1 MVPRPAIVARRETLI
16 WTSSGRDDGVC
27 AAPSGPARIDMGKR
41 HMHHKFRGLALHL
54 WTVDTTPFDAA
65 LRAAKEGGFDAVE
78 LRRVDFKRAE
88 ERGLSN
94 TACAGSRCAPTDCR
108 SAPSAASTAGPSR
121 RRRIASGCSRSLE
134 EACEQAVT
142 LDCATVMSGIGPG
155 TASMEEG
162 VANIRHA
169 GEIVARHGLR
179 LALEYQFQHPIVS
192 RLEIL
197 RELIAKAGQKSV
209 GLLLDAYHLQRG
221 GRPGR
226 GFEEVPASEI
236 FYVQYSDVP
245 NAPPNAAPPVDR
257 LAPGKGVVRWSEL
270 FQLLA
275 AKGYEGWVSYEAP
288 NPAHW
293 AQPAVDV
300 AREGAYGDA
309 ARTGGGPATSGVMV
323 AHGRMR

>member
-1 MVPRPAIVARRETLI
+1 
-16 WTSSGRDDGVC
+16 
-27 AAPSGPARIDMGKR
+27 
-41 HMHHKFRGLALHL
+41 MHHKFRGLALHL
-54 WTVDTTPFDAA
+54 WTVDTTPLEAA
-65 LRAAKEGGFDAVE
+65 LVAARAGGFDAVE

-88 ERGLSN
+88 ERGLSTTEVLGRVKGN
-94 TACAGSRCAPTDCR
+94 GLPV
-108 SAPSAASTAGPSR
+108 SAVGCEYGWTFAAREDRERLFA
-121 RRRIASGCSRSLE
+121 SLE
-134 EACEQAVT
+134 EACEKAVT

-192 RLEIL
+192 RLDIL

-221 GRPGR
+221 GRPDR
-226 GFEEVPASEI
+226 GFEEVPGSEI

-245 NAPPNAAPPVDR
+245 DAPPNAAPPVDR
-257 LAPGKGVVRWSEL
+257 LAPGKGVVRWADL

-275 AKGYEGWVSYEAP
+275 AKDYEGWVSYEAP

-300 AREGAYGDA
+300 AREGATSTRRELEA
-309 ARTGGGPATSGVMV
+309 ALRPA
-323 AHGRMR
+323 A

>member
-1 MVPRPAIVARRETLI
+1 MR
-16 WTSSGRDDGVC
+16 
-27 AAPSGPARIDMGKR
+27 
-41 HMHHKFRGLALHL
+41 HKFRGFALHL
-54 WTVDTTPFDAA
+54 WTVDTTPFEEA
-65 LRAAKEGGFDAVE
+65 LAAAKTGGFDAVE
-78 LRRVDFKRAE
+78 LRRVDFMRAR

-94 TACAGSRCAPTDCR
+94 TEVLGHVRANRLPVSAVGCEYGWTFAAPADR
-108 SAPSAASTAGPSR
+108 ERLFA
-121 RRRIASGCSRSLE
+121 SLE
-134 EACEQAVT
+134 EACERAVM

-155 TASMEEG
+155 TASMEEA

-169 GEIVARHGLR
+169 GEIVARHDLR

-226 GFEEVPASEI
+226 GFEEVPAGEI

-257 LAPGKGVVRWSEL
+257 LAPGKGVVRWSDM
-270 FQLLA
+270 FHLLA

-293 AQPAVDV
+293 AQPAIDV
-300 AREGAYGDA
+300 AREGA
-309 ARTGGGPATSGVMV
+309 TATRRAMETAFG
-323 AHGRMR
+323 

>member
-1 MVPRPAIVARRETLI
+1 M
-16 WTSSGRDDGVC
+16 
-27 AAPSGPARIDMGKR
+27 R
-41 HMHHKFRGLALHL
+41 HGFRGLALHL
-54 WTVDTTPFDAA
+54 WTVDTTPFEEA
-65 LRAAKEGGFDAVE
+65 LAAAKAGGFDAVE
-78 LRRVDFKRAE
+78 LRRVDFKRAGE
-88 ERGLSN
+88 GGLSN
-94 TACAGSRCAPTDCR
+94 TALLGRVRANGLPV
-108 SAPSAASTAGPSR
+108 SAVGCEYGWAFAAKEDR
-121 RRRIASGCSRSLE
+121 ERLFASLV
-134 EACEQAVT
+134 EACERAVS

-155 TASMEEG
+155 TASMEDA
-162 VANIRHA
+162 VANVRHA

-197 RELIAKAGQKSV
+197 RELIAKAGQQSV

-226 GFEEVPASEI
+226 GFEEVPGSEI

-245 NAPPNAAPPVDR
+245 DVAPNTAPPVDR
-257 LAPGKGVVRWSEL
+257 LPPGRGVVRWSEL

-275 AKGYEGWVSYEAP
+275 AKDYRGWVSYEAP

-300 AREGAYGDA
+300 AREGARATRRALEA
-309 ARTGGGPATSGVMV
+309 AFA
-323 AHGRMR
+323 